1 MDFMQQSESSSE
13 LPAQL
18 SFLSLT
24 SGNSQ
29 KQRIHYVIFLCAL
42 MNIYSISASYP
53 LSPQKSHVDV
63 ETKGCH
69 STDMIEL
76 VFGGFT
82 PETKGSGTP
91 AGKKH

>member
-1 MDFMQQSESSSE
+1 
-13 LPAQL
+13 
-18 SFLSLT
+18 
-24 SGNSQ
+24 
-29 KQRIHYVIFLCAL
+29 